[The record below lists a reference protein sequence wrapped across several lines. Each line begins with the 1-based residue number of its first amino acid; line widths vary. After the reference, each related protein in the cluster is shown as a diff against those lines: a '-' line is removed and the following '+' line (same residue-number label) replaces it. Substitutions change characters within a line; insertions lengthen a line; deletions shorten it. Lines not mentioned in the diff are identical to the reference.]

1 MRVLL
6 IALLAAI
13 SYAQTAAPTTRCS
26 STTNIY
32 RDENGCEDL
41 TTRHFCNFDDT
52 DATNGDC
59 TPCPAAPDSCGT
71 GPSYN
76 AWESFFSCVASCE
89 ITNGTAPEYSE
100 IDETGMS
107 GIIGTKFPHPYC
119 VDKDDCCEAG
129 PNMFCAT
136 GAYKENP
143 SASYSDPCS
152 QQECSGTTCE
162 VGILSNSNGES
173 CQLEI
178 PINAQREMQTV
189 QGTCQFGHC
198 VYDDDAE
205 DCAPPQV
212 TSIMQVHR
220 QLCSEG
226 ENSHQGSFNT
236 WTCFKSNVLAPCETF
251 GPGLVN
257 FAQNIVSPSI
267 GASVTI
273 GSGTSATAVTVG
285 ALFITQ
291 WHDSHGRCL
300 IGEQATTAYERNNGA
315 KDECVIN
322 QSGSYRI
329 YGLDISYIQRQLIA
343 QEYVSVLISPFL
355 NIVLTPKVY
364 CSSNADCVAQWKH
377 QYENSNYCG
386 ADLKICE
393 TPSTS
398 HGDPIIWTFDEECY
412 DLNQDGLY
420 VASEAH
426 MFDHTINIA
435 VYNDYMREIQVI
447 SRKNGEM
454 MLSLNNLGE
463 VVNNNY
469 PYYFSEQVKDCPP
482 DMPTECPDTYTEF
495 QFDAQDFRYYVQ
507 VVRHDYAD
515 PGLKEGELGF
525 HLDIYPK
532 PYHRGF
538 NKHKKHYKGLYFEN
552 PLPEVLP
559 YCPGGSPRAHLQ

>member
-1 MRVLL
+1 V
-6 IALLAAI
+6 
-13 SYAQTAAPTTRCS
+13 TT
-26 STTNIY
+26 IM
-32 RDENGCEDL
+32 
-41 TTRHFCNFDDT
+41 
-52 DATNGDC
+52 
-59 TPCPAAPDSCGT
+59 
-71 GPSYN
+71 
-76 AWESFFSCVASCE
+76 W
-89 ITNGTAPEYSE
+89 
-100 IDETGMS
+100 
-107 GIIGTKFPHPYC
+107 
-119 VDKDDCCEAG
+119 VD
-129 PNMFCAT
+129 
-136 GAYKENP
+136 
-143 SASYSDPCS
+143 
-152 QQECSGTTCE
+152 
-162 VGILSNSNGES
+162 VG
-173 CQLEI
+173 
-178 PINAQREMQTV
+178 V
-189 QGTCQFGHC
+189 
-198 VYDDDAE
+198 
-205 DCAPPQV
+205 
-212 TSIMQVHR
+212 
-220 QLCSEG
+220 CSEG
-226 ENSHQGSFNT
+226 NNNHQGTFKT
-236 WTCFKSNVLAPCETF
+236 WACFKKNLGDDCEEY
-251 GPGLVN
+251 GPGLVH
-257 FAQNIVSPSI
+257 FAQNIVSSNI
-267 GASVTI
+267 GTSVTF
-273 GSGTSATAVTVG
+273 GRGETATTVEVEE
-285 ALFITQ
+285 LFITQ
-291 WHDSHGRCL
+291 WHDPHGQCL
-300 IGEQATTAYERNNGA
+300 IGEPATNEYQRSNGA

-322 QSGSYRI
+322 SSGSYKI
-329 YGLDISYIQRQLIA
+329 HGLYITYIQRLEIA
-343 QEYVSVLISPFL
+343 GEYVSVLISPFL

-364 CSSNADCVAQWKH
+364 CSSDQNCVAQWKH

-386 ADLKICE
+386 AALKICD

-515 PGLKEGELGF
+515 AGLKEGELGF

-559 YCPGGSPRAHLQ
+559 YCPGGSPRAHMQ